1 MIENSKR
8 GGKMWE
14 TRNNNTTS
22 SETVENSMSVVEMG
36 EAGNIKKETVFCNNS
51 RKEEQI
57 IKDCGHEGQEWYEN
71 LKKHFLK

>member
-1 MIENSKR
+1 M
-8 GGKMWE
+8 
-14 TRNNNTTS
+14 
-22 SETVENSMSVVEMG
+22 VENSMSVVEKG
-36 EAGNIKKETVFCNNS
+36 EAGNINKETVFCDNS

>member
-8 GGKMWE
+8 GDKMWE

-36 EAGNIKKETVFCNNS
+36 ETGNINKETVFCDNS
-51 RKEEQI
+51 RKEKQI
-57 IKDCGHEGQEWYEN
+57 IKDCGHEGQKWYEN

>member
-8 GGKMWE
+8 GDKMWK
-14 TRNNNTTS
+14 TRKNNTTS

-36 EAGNIKKETVFCNNS
+36 EAGNINKETVFCDNS

-57 IKDCGHEGQEWYEN
+57 IKDC
-71 LKKHFLK
+71 